1 MRSSATQMTKRSM
14 TKRAALLCLSLLCIC
29 AVSAEPL
36 LDPTQ
41 PYSERSVAIA
51 NNKPAVTPL
60 QLEAILHSEQRR
72 LAIVNGRLV
81 HEGDRV
87 GDNLIDSITQT
98 TVRYSNHG
106 QQHTL
111 TLANTTLPEKQL
123 SIRPAA
129 LIQLAKDTQP

>member
-1 MRSSATQMTKRSM
+1 M
-14 TKRAALLCLSLLCIC
+14 
-29 AVSAEPL
+29 SAEPL

-41 PYSERSVAIA
+41 PYSERSVTRA
-51 NNKPAVTPL
+51 NSKVAVAPL
-60 QLEAILHSEQRR
+60 HLEAILHSDQRR
-72 LAIVNGRLV
+72 LAIVNGQLV

-87 GDNLIDSITQT
+87 GDNLIENITQT
-98 TVRYSNHG
+98 TLRYSNHG

-111 TLANTTLPEKQL
+111 MLANTTLPEKQL

>member
-1 MRSSATQMTKRSM
+1 V
-14 TKRAALLCLSLLCIC
+14 LPVC

-41 PYSERSVAIA
+41 PYSENSIA
-51 NNKPAVTPL
+51 HANSRPAAAQL
-60 QLEAILHSEQRR
+60 KLEAILHSDQRR
-72 LAIVNGRLV
+72 LAIVNGQLV

-87 GDNLIDSITQT
+87 GDNLIENITQT
-98 TVRYSNHG
+98 TLRYSNHG

-111 TLANTTLPEKQL
+111 MLANTTLPEKQL